1 MKKLIFNKNY
11 ENNVFNIEFL
21 NKKNFTIFKIKNFL
35 DKDSY
40 KFIKESIPMVES
52 NRLNNFDLDYLNN
65 KYNISSTDEH
75 YKNLLKDN
83 KRLQII
89 HDEIFSKKFFDYF
102 YNNLK
107 IEFLK
112 SRVTDLKY
120 LIKLLKPKIEDL
132 SKNYL
137 KNFFYTH
144 ISRQI
149 EYSYIFNKGKI
160 VPHTDGRYKLLSLL
174 IFFPEGREEENEI
187 GTTFWDSKQKNL
199 RNKHLR
205 DPQKEKY
212 FKEHSKVLTKID
224 FNKYD
229 LYGFIRT
236 ARSWHSV
243 EPFDL
248 GENYVRKSLN
258 INFTL

>member
-1 MKKLIFNKNY
+1 MKKIIFNQNY
-11 ENNVFNIEFL
+11 ENNIFNIEFL
-21 NKKNFTIFKIKNFL
+21 NRKNFVIFKIKNFL
-35 DKDSY
+35 DEDSY
-40 KFIKESIPMVES
+40 KFIKKSFPPIES
-52 NRLNNFDLDYLNN
+52 NRFDDFDLDYYNN
-65 KYNISSTDEH
+65 KYNITSTDEH
-75 YKNLLKDN
+75 YKNLLDN
-83 KRLQII
+83 NENLQII
-89 HDEIFSKKFFDYF
+89 HNAIFSNKFFNYF
-102 YNNLK
+102 YENLK

-112 SRVTDLKY
+112 SRATDLKY
-120 LIKLLKPKIEDL
+120 LIKLLKPKITDL

-137 KNFFYTH
+137 KNFFCTH

-174 IFFPEGREEENEI
+174 IFFPEGREGERDL
-187 GTTFWDSKQKNL
+187 GTTFWDSKKKNL

-205 DPQKEKY
+205 EPQKERE
-212 FKEHSKVLTKID
+212 FKESSKVLTKID
-224 FNKYD
+224 FNRYD

-248 GENYVRKSLN
+248 GKNYVRKSLN